1 MLSSWMLITIA
12 VAYVGLL
19 FAIASHGDRISRSG
33 AVSSPRP
40 LIYALSLAIY
50 CTSWTFFGSV
60 GLSARSGFDFLPIYI
75 GPILIVAFAP
85 RLIQAV
91 VSISKRQNITSIA
104 DFISARYG
112 KNQLL
117 GALVAVIAMIGVV
130 PYIALQ
136 LKAVSGALQVMINVP
151 GGQPGFTG
159 LQTSDELALAVTF
172 AMAAFAWAFGTR
184 HSDATEHQDGMILAV
199 AVESIIKLVAF
210 IIVGAFVTFAMM
222 GGPDQIISQ
231 IRSMPDLGEVFTRG
245 IDPTSWI
252 TMTLLSMFAII
263 LLPRQFHVMVVENR
277 SLEDVRMVRWLFPA
291 YLVAINLFVVPVAAA
306 GLIVFGTAEGGDG
319 FVLSLPVANNASTI
333 AIIAFLGGLSA
344 ATAMVIVETV
354 ALSIMICNN
363 LVLPLLLRRER
374 AGMRDMGR
382 LIIRIRRAVILAVLA
397 LAFAY
402 FELLGAQVALAQIG
416 LISFAAIAQFAP
428 AFFIGLVWRRG
439 TAAGAMAGILAGFA
453 VWTYALILPALS
465 QAGFLH
471 EGLVSQGPFDL
482 SWLRPQQL
490 FGLKLDALTHGVF
503 WSLAANLA
511 GFFLVSMM
519 RAPSALERA
528 QASQFIS
535 PDLPSGAPNFRLWR
549 TSISVGQVRAA
560 VERYLGAERTA
571 QAFDSFV
578 QSRGQK
584 YDPLAEADGKTLRFA
599 EHLLASAVGAASS
612 RLIMGLMI
620 ERHTKNARGA
630 VRLLDE
636 ASAAIQYN
644 RDLLQSAIDNVSQGI
659 AVFDANLSLICWNR
673 QYRALLDLP
682 AEFGRVGVPLHEV
695 VRFMLLYSS
704 VPPSEYEAE
713 VAERVHRIAVTHED
727 WQERL
732 NGSVIEVG
740 ASQMPDGG
748 VVVTFADITQAAET
762 AEALEKRVMARTAE
776 LTDLNHEL
784 AQAKVEAEEANIGKT
799 RFIAAASHDILQPL
813 NAARLFTSS
822 LVERL
827 RHKDEG
833 DLARNVDHSLESME
847 EILNALLNMSRL
859 DAGAMRPDI
868 SEFRID
874 EVLSQLYAENEAAA
888 RAKGL
893 KIRLVHC
900 NFTVRSDRRMLR
912 RILQNLLSNAVKYT
926 DEGTV
931 LIGCRK
937 QGQTLRIEVH
947 DTGAG
952 IPEAKQRAVFVEFER
967 LAQGSGQPGLGLGL
981 SIVDRMAQV
990 LDHKLDLRSRE
1001 NEGSTFA
1008 ITVPLARIQA
1018 MKTKLM
1024 RPVAE
1029 TIRPL
1034 GQWKLLVIDNE
1045 PAILDAMR
1053 LLLEGWG
1060 LQVVTASNAA
1070 DAVDIITRQAQDI
1083 SMILADYHLHQ
1094 DDGIILVESLR
1105 QRAGRQIP
1113 AMLITADRSLSV
1125 QELAQQQDILYLR
1138 KPVKPAALCA
1148 ALSHAIARL
1157 EAPAASVH

>member
-12 VAYVGLL
+12 LAYVGVL
-19 FAIASHGDRISRSG
+19 FAIASHGDRVSRSG
-33 AVSSPRP
+33 VVPFSRP
-40 LIYALSLAIY
+40 LIYALSLGIY

-117 GALVAVIAMIGVV
+117 GALVAIIAMIGVV

-159 LQTSDELALAVTF
+159 LQASDELALAVTF

-199 AVESIIKLVAF
+199 AVESVVKLVSF
-210 IIVGAFVTFAMM
+210 ITVGAFVTFSMM
-222 GGPDQIISQ
+222 GGPGQIIDH
-231 IRSMPDLGEVFTRG
+231 IGSMPELRDVFSRP
-245 IDPTSWI
+245 IDPLSWI
-252 TMTLLSMFAII
+252 TMTMLSMFAIL

-277 SLEDVRMVRWLFPA
+277 SGADLRMARWLFPA

-306 GLIVFGTAEGGDG
+306 GLLMFGTANGADG
-319 FVLSLPVANNASTI
+319 FMLAIPVAKDASI
-333 AIIAFLGGLSA
+333 AAIVAFLGGLSA

-354 ALSIMICNN
+354 ALAVMVCNN
-363 LVLPLLLRRER
+363 VVLPLVLRREG
-374 AGMRDMGR
+374 AGLRDMGR
-382 LIIRIRRAVILAVLA
+382 LIIRIRRAVIVAVLA
-397 LAFAY
+397 LAFTY
-402 FELLGAQVALAQIG
+402 FALLGSQVALAQIG

-428 AFFIGLVWRRG
+428 AFFIGLIWRRG
-439 TAAGAMAGILAGFA
+439 TAAGAMAGLLAGFA
-453 VWTYALILPALS
+453 VWTYTLILPSLA
-465 QAGFLH
+465 QAGFLG
-471 EGLVSQGPFDL
+471 EGFATQGPFGL
-482 SWLRPQQL
+482 SWLRPEHL
-490 FGLKLDALTHGVF
+490 FGLEVDGLSHGVL
-503 WSLAANLA
+503 WSLAANLI
-511 GFFLVSMM
+511 GFFAVSLA
-519 RAPSALERA
+519 RAPNAVERA

-549 TSISVGQVRAA
+549 TSISLGQVRAA

-571 QAFDSFV
+571 QAFDTFSEG
-578 QSRGQK
+578 RGQK
-584 YDPLAEADGKTLRFA
+584 FDPAAEADGKSLRFA

-620 ERHTKNARGA
+620 ERHTKNVRGA
-630 VRLLDE
+630 ARLLDE

-644 RDLLQSAIDNVSQGI
+644 RDLLQSAIDNVAQGI
-659 AVFDANLSLICWNR
+659 AVFDSNLSLICWNR
-673 QYRALLDLP
+673 QFRALLDLP
-682 AEFGRVGVPLHEV
+682 SEFGRVGVPLHEV
-695 VRFMLLYSS
+695 VRFMLLYST
-704 VPPSEYEAE
+704 VAPAEYEAQ
-713 VAERVHRIAVTHED
+713 VSERVRRIAVAHEN

-732 NGSVIEVG
+732 NDSVIEVG
-740 ASQMPDGG
+740 ASEMPDGG
-748 VVVTFADITQAAET
+748 VVVTFSDITQAAET
-762 AEALEKRVMARTAE
+762 ADALERRVMERTAE

-827 RHKDEG
+827 AQSNDG
-833 DLARNVDHSLESME
+833 ALARNVDQSLESME
-847 EILNALLNMSRL
+847 EILNALLDMSRL

-874 EVLSQLYAENEAAA
+874 EVLSQLYAENAAAA

-893 KIRLVHC
+893 KLRLAHSSL
-900 NFTVRSDRRMLR
+900 TVRTDRRMLR
-912 RILQNLLSNAVKYT
+912 RMLQNLVSNAIKYT
-926 DEGTV
+926 DRGGV
-931 LIGCRK
+931 LIGCRR

-947 DTGAG
+947 DTGSG

-967 LAQGSGQPGLGLGL
+967 LAQASGQPGLGLGL

-990 LDHKLDLRSRE
+990 LGHKLDLRSRE
-1001 NEGSTFA
+1001 HQGSTFA
-1008 ITVPLARIQA
+1008 LGVPLARIQA
-1018 MKTKLM
+1018 MKTKLAP
-1024 RPVAE
+1024 RAPE
-1029 TIRPL
+1029 STRPL
-1034 GQWKLLVIDNE
+1034 GRWKLLVIDNE
-1045 PAILDAMR
+1045 PAILDGMR

-1060 LQVVTASNAA
+1060 LEVVTASSAA
-1070 DAVDIITRQAQDI
+1070 DAVGVIIAQAQEI

-1105 QRAGRQIP
+1105 QRAGRHIP
-1113 AMLITADRSLSV
+1113 AMLITADRSPSV
-1125 QELAQQQDILYLR
+1125 QELAQQQDIIYLR
-1138 KPVKPAALCA
+1138 KPVKPAALRA

-1157 EAPAASVH
+1157 EAPAVSVH

>member
-19 FAIASHGDRISRSG
+19 FAIASHGDRISRNG
-33 AVSSPRP
+33 ARSSSRP

-91 VSISKRQNITSIA
+91 VRISKRQNITSIA

-117 GALVAVIAMIGVV
+117 GAVVAVIAMIGVV

-159 LQTSDELALAVTF
+159 LPNSDELALAVTL

-184 HSDATEHQDGMILAV
+184 HSDATEHQEGMILAV
-199 AVESIIKLVAF
+199 AVESIVKLVAF

-231 IRSMPDLGEVFTRG
+231 LRAMPDLSDVFIRG
-245 IDPTSWI
+245 IDPTSWV
-252 TMTLLSMFAII
+252 TMTILSMFAII

-277 SLEDVRMVRWLFPA
+277 SLEDVRTARWLFPA

-306 GLIVFGTAEGGDG
+306 GLIVFGTADGGDG
-319 FVLSLPVANNASTI
+319 FVLALPVANNASTI

-354 ALSIMICNN
+354 ALSIMVCNN
-363 LVLPLLLRRER
+363 VVLPLLLRRER
-374 AGMRDMGR
+374 PGMRDMGR
-382 LIIRIRRAVILAVLA
+382 LIIRIRRAVILVVLA

-402 FELLGAQVALAQIG
+402 FELLGAQGALAQIG

-453 VWTYALILPALS
+453 AWAYTLILPSLA
-465 QAGFLH
+465 QAGFLP
-471 EGLVSQGPFDL
+471 EGLISQGPFGL
-482 SWLRPQQL
+482 LWLRPQQM
-490 FGLKLDALTHGVF
+490 FGLELDPLSHGVF
-503 WSLAANLA
+503 WSFAANLI
-511 GFFLVSMM
+511 GFFAVSMA
-519 RAPSALERA
+519 RAPSAVERA
-528 QASQFIS
+528 QASQFIA
-535 PDLPSGAPNFRLWR
+535 PDLPSGGPNFRLWR
-549 TSISVGQVRAA
+549 TSISMGQVRAA

-571 QAFDSFV
+571 QAFETYA

-584 YDPLAEADGKTLRFA
+584 FDPAAEADGKSLRFA

-644 RDLLQSAIDNVSQGI
+644 RDLLQSAIDNVAQGI

-673 QYRALLDLP
+673 QYQALLDLP

-695 VRFMLLYSS
+695 VRFMLLYSNI
-704 VPPSEYEAE
+704 PPSEYENA
-713 VAERVHRIAVTHED
+713 VNERVRRIAVTHEN

-732 NGSVIEVG
+732 NNSVIEVG
-740 ASQMPDGG
+740 ASEMPDGG
-748 VVVTFADITQAAET
+748 VVVTFSDITEAAET

-776 LTDLNHEL
+776 LTELNHEL

-827 RHKDEG
+827 SQKGEG
-833 DLARNVDHSLESME
+833 ELARNVDQSLESME
-847 EILNALLNMSRL
+847 EILNALLDMSRL

-893 KIRLVHC
+893 NIRLAPC
-900 NFTVRSDRRMLR
+900 SATVRTDRRMLR
-912 RILQNLLSNAVKYT
+912 RMLQNLVSNAVKYT
-926 DEGTV
+926 DAGTV
-931 LIGCRK
+931 LIGCRRVD
-937 QGQTLRIEVH
+937 QALRIEVH
-947 DTGAG
+947 DTGSG
-952 IPEAKQRAVFVEFER
+952 IPEGKQRAVFAEFER

-990 LDHKLDLRSRE
+990 LGHKLDLRSRE

-1008 ITVPLARIQA
+1008 ITVPLARIQS
-1018 MKTKLM
+1018 MKTKLA
-1024 RPVAE
+1024 PTAPQA
-1029 TIRPL
+1029 IRPL

-1045 PAILDAMR
+1045 PAILDGMR

-1060 LQVVTASNAA
+1060 LEVITAASAA
-1070 DAVDIITRQAQDI
+1070 EAVEVITRHAQDVSI
-1083 SMILADYHLHQ
+1083 ILADYHLHQ

-1113 AMLITADRSLSV
+1113 AMLITADRSISV

-1138 KPVKPAALCA
+1138 KPVKPAALRA

-1157 EAPAASVH
+1157 EAPATSVH